1 MSQTMWGNTDQA
13 NNSPIWGPV
22 SVMLT
27 PNTANRDNL
36 FNNTTAN
43 AFVTNTAF
51 SDGYIA
57 GVFGVSVAEMNDA
70 VTGQVASV
78 TVTAAGTGYT
88 VRPTVS
94 FSGGGADA
102 TGATAQATAKVVSGT
117 IFAGGTDY
125 APGDVV
131 TINTSGAAGATT
143 SASFNVLTVN
153 AAASNTVLTL
163 SINTAGA
170 FTTLPTRIANND
182 TTNTTGVGTGLV
194 INLAFGVLAVT
205 MTANGINYT
214 SEPSVAFGGA
224 GGSGSTAT
232 AALRSEQSK
241 VPSAGWNLR
250 KVLPNGRVQYECL
263 VAMGSIVDPGGGDAD
278 DTQLPE

>member
-1 MSQTMWGNTDQA
+1 MWGNTDQA

-51 SDGYIA
+51 SNGYTA
-57 GVFGVSVAEMNDA
+57 GVFGVSVAEMLDS

-88 VRPTVS
+88 VRPTVT
-94 FSGGGADA
+94 FSDGGPDA
-102 TGATAQATAKVVSGT
+102 SGATAQATAKVVSGT
-117 IFAGGTDY
+117 IFNGGSNY

-143 SASFNVLTVN
+143 SARFNVLTVN
-153 AAASNTVLTL
+153 AASSNTVLTV

-214 SEPSVAFGGA
+214 SEPSVTFGGA
-224 GGSGSTAT
+224 GGTGSTAT

-263 VAMGSIVDPGGGDAD
+263 VAMGSIADPGGGDTD

>member
-1 MSQTMWGNTDQA
+1 MSQTMWGNVDEA
-13 NNSPIWGPV
+13 NNSPLWGPV

-51 SDGYIA
+51 SNGYTA
-57 GVFGVSVAEMNDA
+57 GVFGVSAAEMLDS
-70 VTGQVASV
+70 VVGQVASV
-78 TVTAAGTGYT
+78 TVTAAGSGYT

-94 FSGGGADA
+94 FSGGGGS
-102 TGATAQATAKVVSGT
+102 GATAQATAKVVGGT
-117 IFAGGTDY
+117 IFAAGSGY

-143 SASFNVLTVN
+143 SAKFNVLTVN
-153 AAASNTVLTL
+153 AASSNSVLTI

-182 TTNTTGVGTGLV
+182 TTNTTGSGTGLA
-194 INLAFGVLAVT
+194 INLSFGVLAVT
-205 MTANGINYT
+205 MTANGTDYVSAPDVVFAGT
-214 SEPSVAFGGA
+214 

-232 AALRSEQSK
+232 AALLSEQSK

-263 VAMGSIVDPGGGDAD
+263 VAMGSIAANSSSSTGD
-278 DTQLPE
+278 DTLLPGE